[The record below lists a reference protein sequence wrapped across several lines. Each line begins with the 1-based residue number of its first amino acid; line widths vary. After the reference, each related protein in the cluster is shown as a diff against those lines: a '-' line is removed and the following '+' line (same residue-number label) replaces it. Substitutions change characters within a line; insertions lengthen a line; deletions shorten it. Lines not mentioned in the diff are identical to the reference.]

1 MAFLIILQMPWPR
14 TPTEKMLVDMFEGG
28 SAQFLAILESLSD
41 SNRRIL
47 LSSPP
52 TQDNEPEILDVFV
65 ELFIAAQ
72 EILAGL
78 YLLYSWPLLNCHAL
92 FKTILLFHLNLIK
105 SPFFSAVH
113 MTKKTL
119 KILLG

>member
-78 YLLYSWPLLNCHAL
+78 YRLYSCHSL

-113 MTKKTL
+113 MTKKPL

>member
-78 YLLYSWPLLNCHAL
+78 YLGRLYSCHSL
-92 FKTILLFHLNLIK
+92 FKTILLFHLNLIT